1 MPAARRAGFD
11 LNPNALVTALGVAL
25 PAPDATSVAV
35 TASALRTGATTGPE
49 SPERRSF
56 VGYVGRTFN
65 HRGNNWTLLYVDS
78 ALESWMIVET
88 DGIVG
93 RRPIPPDAGSGT
105 PEALDMIWVLA
116 DAAVGRGGR
125 SLTVEGAFLCG
136 NFTRAGDFEASPT
149 GGTLAAST
157 GVFCEARSAGC
168 CKGCTAYTR

>member
-1 MPAARRAGFD
+1 MAAPGAGN
-11 LNPNALVTALGVAL
+11 LNPNGLVARVGGPL
-25 PAPDATSVAV
+25 PAPGVVPVA
-35 TASALRTGATTGPE
+35 APAAAALGGGAAAAAAPS

-56 VGYVGRTFN
+56 TGYLGETFN
-65 HRGNNWTLLYVDS
+65 HGVDWTMLYVDS
-78 ALESWMIVET
+78 SLESWLLIET
-88 DGIVG
+88 DGIVARETIP
-93 RRPIPPDAGSGT
+93 RRAGSGS
-105 PEALDMIWVLA
+105 PAPLDVIWVLA

-125 SLTVEGAFLCG
+125 SLTLEGAFLSG